1 MTTEN
6 SAPTTIDQIAPKMQL
21 KGIVKKVDLYGALID
36 VGVGRYG
43 LLHISQLSEGHV
55 NNVTD
60 VVKEGDEV
68 TVWVREV
75 DRGKGRINLTMIE
88 PPAVT
93 WNDVEV
99 GNVLTGK
106 VVRLEKFGA
115 FVDVGAERPGLVHVS
130 ELTQGYVGD
139 PSEVV
144 KVGDELEVKVIGVN
158 RRKRQIDLSVRAL
171 EEPARKQQEQEQETA
186 EEVPTAMEL
195 ALRRAMEDS
204 GMEFPERERAG
215 KNKRRSKKSRRN
227 VDREEIFARTLQQH
241 RAE

>member
-1 MTTEN
+1 MTTEH
-6 SAPTTIDQIAPKMQL
+6 SAPTTIDQLAPKMQL
-21 KGIVKKVDLYGALID
+21 KGVVKKVDLYGALVD
-36 VGVGRYG
+36 VGVGRFG
-43 LLHISQLSEGHV
+43 LLHISQLAEGHV

-68 TVWVREV
+68 QVWVRDV
-75 DRGKGRINLTMIE
+75 DHAKGRINLTLIE

-99 GNVLTGK
+99 GSVYNGK

-144 KVGDELEVKVIGVN
+144 KVGDELEVKVIGIN

-171 EEPARKQQEQEQETA
+171 EEPARKQQEAEDEPA
-186 EEVPTAMEL
+186 EEAPTAMEL

-204 GMEFPERERAG
+204 GMDFPERERG

-227 VDREEIFARTLQQH
+227 ADREEIFARTLQQH
-241 RAE
+241 RAD

>member
-21 KGIVKKVDLYGALID
+21 KGVVKKVDLYGALVD

-68 TVWVREV
+68 NVWVREV
-75 DRGKGRINLTMIE
+75 DRKKGRINLTMIE

-93 WNDVEV
+93 WNEVEV
-99 GNVLTGK
+99 GSVYTGK

-130 ELTQGYVGD
+130 ELTQGYVSD

-144 KVGDELEVKVIGVN
+144 KVGDELEVKVIGIN

-171 EEPARKQQEQEQETA
+171 EEPARKQQEQE
-186 EEVPTAMEL
+186 EEVVEEMPTAMEL

-204 GMEFPERERAG
+204 GMEFPERGHG
-215 KNKRRSKKSRRN
+215 KNKRRTKKSRRN
-227 VDREEIFARTLQQH
+227 ADREEIFARTLQQH